1 MRLKSLVA
9 ALMLVAVAGAGTAG
23 LWHFLDT
30 PVELVR
36 IAGDLTEIERQE
48 IRAAVIE
55 TFDSAVTGVVDVVA
69 AIEALGWTRDT
80 RVRRIGSGVI
90 DVSVKREGL
99 AARWGNAEYVTTAG
113 EVVGALGPP
122 DPEETLPKLSG
133 TLSTSG
139 EAMQVYGKLSARL
152 ADLGLMLK
160 ALEETEVGGWRLILD
175 DDVTVLL
182 GAEDINGRLER
193 VLAVYADAL
202 THQME
207 KVDRIDARY
216 GSGVAVRWRDELTEE
231 MLAWNKSPGGAL
243 ATTGGCSMVDE
254 RGRAGAFSRGARGG
268 TPRKREAEAEA
279 EGAGCGAMLA
289 RN

>member
-1 MRLKSLVA
+1 MWVKSFGA
-9 ALMLVAVAGAGTAG
+9 ALMLVAVVGVGTTA
-23 LWHFLDT
+23 LWRFLDT

-55 TFDSAVTGVVDVVA
+55 TLDSAVTSVVDVVA
-69 AIEALGWTRDT
+69 AIESLGWTRDT

-90 DVSVKREGL
+90 DVSVKREAL

-113 EVVGALGPP
+113 EVVGAPGLP
-122 DPEETLPKLSG
+122 DQEETLPTLSG
-133 TLSTSG
+133 AFSTSG

-152 ADLGLMLK
+152 AGLGLTLK
-160 ALEETEVGGWRLILD
+160 SLEETEVGGWRLILD

-182 GAEDINGRLER
+182 GSRDINGRLDR

-202 THQME
+202 THQMH

-216 GSGVAVRWRDELTEE
+216 GSGVAVRWRDELAEE
-231 MLAWNKSPGGAL
+231 TL
-243 ATTGGCSMVDE
+243 
-254 RGRAGAFSRGARGG
+254 
-268 TPRKREAEAEA
+268 
-279 EGAGCGAMLA
+279 LA

>member
-1 MRLKSLVA
+1 MWVKSFVA
-9 ALMLVAVAGAGTAG
+9 ALMLAAVVGVGTTA
-23 LWHFLDT
+23 LWRFLDT

-36 IAGDLTEIERQE
+36 IAGDLTEIERRE

-55 TFDSAVTGVVDVVA
+55 TLDSAVTSVVDVVA
-69 AIEALGWTRDT
+69 AIESLGWTRDT

-90 DVSVKREGL
+90 DVSVKREAL

-113 EVVGALGPP
+113 EVVGAPGLP
-122 DPEETLPKLSG
+122 DQEETLPTLSG
-133 TLSTSG
+133 TFSTSG

-152 ADLGLMLK
+152 ADLGLTLK
-160 ALEETEVGGWRLILD
+160 SLEETEVGGWRLILD

-182 GAEDINGRLER
+182 GSQDINGRLDR
-193 VLAVYADAL
+193 VLAVYANAL
-202 THQME
+202 TYRME

-231 MLAWNKSPGGAL
+231 
-243 ATTGGCSMVDE
+243 T
-254 RGRAGAFSRGARGG
+254 
-268 TPRKREAEAEA
+268 
-279 EGAGCGAMLA
+279 MLA

>member
-1 MRLKSLVA
+1 MWVKSFGA
-9 ALMLVAVAGAGTAG
+9 ALMLVAVVGVGTTA
-23 LWHFLDT
+23 LWRFLDT

-55 TFDSAVTGVVDVVA
+55 TLDSAVTSVVDVVA
-69 AIEALGWTRDT
+69 AIESLGWTRDT

-90 DVSVKREGL
+90 DVSVKREAL

-113 EVVGALGPP
+113 EVVGAPGLP
-122 DPEETLPKLSG
+122 DQEETLPTLSG
-133 TLSTSG
+133 DFSTSG

-152 ADLGLMLK
+152 AGLGLTLK
-160 ALEETEVGGWRLILD
+160 SLEETEVGGWRLILD

-182 GAEDINGRLER
+182 GSRDINGRLDR

-202 THQME
+202 THQMH

-216 GSGVAVRWRDELTEE
+216 GSGVAVRWRDELAEE
-231 MLAWNKSPGGAL
+231 TL
-243 ATTGGCSMVDE
+243 
-254 RGRAGAFSRGARGG
+254 
-268 TPRKREAEAEA
+268 
-279 EGAGCGAMLA
+279 LA

>member
-1 MRLKSLVA
+1 MRVKSLVA
-9 ALMLVAVAGAGTAG
+9 ALMLVAVVGAGTAG
-23 LWHFLDT
+23 LLRFLDT

-55 TFDSAVTGVVDVVA
+55 TVDSAVTGVVDVVA

-90 DVSVKREGL
+90 DVSVKREAL

-113 EVVGALGPP
+113 EIVGAPRPP
-122 DPEETLPKLSG
+122 DPEETLPTLSG

-160 ALEETEVGGWRLILD
+160 SLEETEVGGWRLILD

-193 VLAVYADAL
+193 VLAVYANAL
-202 THQME
+202 THRME

-231 MLAWNKSPGGAL
+231 
-243 ATTGGCSMVDE
+243 T
-254 RGRAGAFSRGARGG
+254 
-268 TPRKREAEAEA
+268 
-279 EGAGCGAMLA
+279 MLA

>member
-1 MRLKSLVA
+1 MRVKSLVA
-9 ALMLVAVAGAGTAG
+9 ALMLVAVVGAGTVG
-23 LWHFLDT
+23 LLHFLDT
-30 PVELVR
+30 PVEHVR
-36 IAGDLTEIERQE
+36 IAGVLTEIERHE
-48 IRAAVIE
+48 IRAAVSE
-55 TFDSAVTGVVDVVA
+55 TVDSAVTGVVDVVA

-90 DVSVKREGL
+90 DVSVNREAL

-113 EVVGALGPP
+113 EIVGALGPP
-122 DPEETLPKLSG
+122 DPEETLPTLSG

-193 VLAVYADAL
+193 VLAVYANAL
-202 THQME
+202 TYRME

-216 GSGVAVRWRDELTEE
+216 GSGVAVRWREELTEE
-231 MLAWNKSPGGAL
+231 ILPWNKSPEGAL
-243 ATTGGCSMVDE
+243 ATTGGCSMVDG
-254 RGRAGAFSRGARGG
+254 RGWAGAFSRGVRGG
-268 TPRKREAEAEA
+268 TPRKREAEA

>member
-1 MRLKSLVA
+1 MRLKSLFA

-36 IAGDLTEIERQE
+36 IAGDLTEIEREE

-55 TFDSAVTGVVDVVA
+55 TVDSAVTGVVDVVA
-69 AIEALGWTRDT
+69 AIDALGWTRDT
-80 RVRRIGSGVI
+80 WVRRIGSGVI
-90 DVSVKREGL
+90 DVSVKREAL
-99 AARWGNAEYVTTAG
+99 AARWGNAEYLTTAG

-122 DPEETLPKLSG
+122 DPETLPRLSG

-139 EAMQVYGKLSARL
+139 ETMQVYGKLSARL

-202 THQME
+202 THRME

-231 MLAWNKSPGGAL
+231 RLAWNKSPGGAL

-268 TPRKREAEAEA
+268 TPRMREAEA
-279 EGAGCGAMLA
+279 EGAACGALLA